1 MIRMYP
7 KAVVLT
13 AHHPYG
19 GTEMMGQNLVYA
31 LNANGYDAVLLS
43 VSDQTAHRIPALM
56 KDPDLRLVMTTG
68 TLPLRL
74 LIDETPVW
82 KLVRPDVDFITYIID
97 AWPYDYVRVAQVR
110 EYVNAWQNQRNLHI
124 ASLEGNDAKL
134 IGPRA
139 HHMPTGAYGAPWR
152 DEPKQHGDRLMIWA
166 STHTELAVSPLHSAF
181 EDTLT
186 ENNPWGFDAPSIA
199 KIGEAL
205 RHTTIVHGLSAM
217 ADAMRMPLAELVQPE
232 FTTALCA
239 IDSCMKRYRRVK
251 VVTALRNYPI
261 DIYGANWEPYVAGS
275 TAQRIRTANPNHN
288 HAFSH
293 ICQHYQGV
301 FNFDPNFANGT
312 NERAVS
318 ALALGIPIANN
329 FNRSTDGLPGV
340 YPYHFSDESIR
351 HAADRLLAHRDAVP
365 TPVDNTWEHLVGG
378 LLRRI
383 AAEQLVQHGVMKPH
397 VAKAVEAVASKV
409 MPAPAKADLLPKMP
423 EAPQTSPKPP
433 AALPAAQPAPQQQA
447 SKSVLAQLMAT
458 APVPNT
464 RFMPPQTSAPAA
476 IAAAPVAPAAPAVPV
491 ERRGPNRPFAVAA
504 GMP

>member
-19 GTEMMGQNLVYA
+19 GTEMMGQSLVYA

-74 LIDETPVW
+74 TVDEIPVW
-82 KLVRPDVDFITYIID
+82 KMVRPDVDFITYIID
-97 AWPYDYVRVAQVR
+97 AWPYDIVRVAQVR
-110 EYVNAWQNQRNLHI
+110 EYVAAWQTQRNLHI

-152 DEPKQHGDRLMIWA
+152 DEPKQHPDRLMIWA

-181 EDTLT
+181 EDTLA
-186 ENNPWGFDAPSIA
+186 ENNPWGFDAPSIV

-205 RHTTIVHGLSAM
+205 RHTNIVHGLSAM
-217 ADAMRMPLAELVQPE
+217 ADAMRMPLPELMQPE
-232 FTTALCA
+232 FMTALCA

-251 VVTALRNYPI
+251 VVTALRNHPV

-301 FNFDPNFANGT
+301 FNFDPNFGNGT

-329 FNRSTDGLPGV
+329 FNRSTDALTGV

-365 TPVDNTWEHLVGG
+365 TPVGNTWEHLVGG

-383 AAEQLVQHGVMKPH
+383 AAEQLALHGVMKPE
-397 VAKAVEAVASKV
+397 VAKAVEAAVSKGLPTPEKAAPLQPTPPTP
-409 MPAPAKADLLPKMP
+409 MPIAR
-423 EAPQTSPKPP
+423 
-433 AALPAAQPAPQQQA
+433 PAPQQALKPAPTQQVA
-447 SKSVLAQLMAT
+447 SVA
-458 APVPNT
+458 VPAT
-464 RFMPPQTSAPAA
+464 RFMPPQPSAAPAA
-476 IAAAPVAPAAPAVPV
+476 ANAPAVAV

>member
-152 DEPKQHGDRLMIWA
+152 DGPKQHADRLMIWA

-232 FTTALCA
+232 FMTALCA
-239 IDSCMKRYRRVK
+239 IDSCLKRYRRVK
-251 VVTALRNYPI
+251 VVTALRNHPV
-261 DIYGANWEPYVAGS
+261 DIYGVNWEPYVAGS

-301 FNFDPNFANGT
+301 FNFDPNFGNGT

-318 ALALGIPIANN
+318 ALAVGIPIANN
-329 FNRSTDGLPGV
+329 FNRSSEGLSGV
-340 YPYHFSDESIR
+340 YSYHFSDESIR

-365 TPVDNTWEHLVGG
+365 TPIGNTWEHLVGG

-383 AAEQLVQHGVMKPH
+383 AAEQLAQHGVMKPH
-397 VAKAVEAVASKV
+397 VAKAVEAAVLKV
-409 MPAPAKADLLPKMP
+409 MPTPAKADPVQHMAA
-423 EAPQTSPKPP
+423 APAP
-433 AALPAAQPAPQQQA
+433 AAR
-447 SKSVLAQLMAT
+447 S
-458 APVPNT
+458 
-464 RFMPPQTSAPAA
+464 MPPQHSAFPAVANAPAIA
-476 IAAAPVAPAAPAVPV
+476 I
-491 ERRGPNRPFAVAA
+491 ERRGPNRPFKVAA